1 MSIAIEKFIGIDP
14 GKKGAIAILTLEDK
28 QRHQLDIQPLP
39 ESCKEKV
46 KLLASILTNAT
57 RNYCVVEHVH
67 ASPQMGVVS
76 AFTFGKG
83 YGQLEGILT
92 SVMSVRDYSF
102 VNPQTWQLGL
112 NCLTGGDKGV
122 SRKKVGELFP
132 AYAKVKKDYADA
144 ILISYYCYRL
154 YGQR

>member
-1 MSIAIEKFIGIDP
+1 MAIEKFIGIDP
-14 GKKGAIAILTLEDK
+14 GKKGAVAAISIEDK
-28 QRHQLDIQPLP
+28 ERHKLDVYPLP
-39 ESCKEKV
+39 ESIKEKV
-46 KLLASILTNAT
+46 QLLTNIITGTT
-57 RNYCVVEHVH
+57 RNFCVVEKVH

-83 YGQLEGILT
+83 FGHLEGMLT
-92 SVMSVRDYSF
+92 VMMSHRDYEF
-102 VNPQTWQLGL
+102 VNPQVWQTGL
-112 NCLTGGDKGV
+112 DCLTGGDKKISV
-122 SRKKVGELFP
+122 RRVGELFP